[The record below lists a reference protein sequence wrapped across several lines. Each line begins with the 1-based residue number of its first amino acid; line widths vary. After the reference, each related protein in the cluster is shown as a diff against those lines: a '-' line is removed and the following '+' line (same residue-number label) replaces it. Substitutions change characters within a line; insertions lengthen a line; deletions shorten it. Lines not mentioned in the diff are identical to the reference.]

1 MTFKADILARFSGE
15 PSQRPL
21 YLPDLTLWY
30 DWHQSRGTLP
40 QGWQGYS
47 LPQIARTLRVPVWQ
61 VVRPWRIE
69 TPGVHI
75 TTTQEGN
82 ERVVRSQTPA
92 GTLVARWTLG
102 PEGDWW
108 QTEYPVKTKEDLSAV
123 LQLVK
128 ARSYVLD
135 TAELDRQGAM
145 VGDDGMLAIE
155 IPRRPY
161 SDVLHQ
167 FLGWSE
173 GLLLVSEPAVG
184 EIITGLELKLQDL
197 VQEVARLPGQ
207 VILSPDN
214 LDGQFIS
221 PTVFQA
227 YLAGSYR
234 LSADVLHEQAKHLL
248 VHVGGPARHLLAL
261 LAAMGVD
268 GVEGVAG
275 PPQGDVSLAEARQI
289 AGPELTLWGGIPQD
303 YLLEAREKEEFQA
316 AVRQT
321 VQEATGDSRMI
332 LGVADKVP
340 VDAQVSR
347 LKAIP
352 DLIRQALKRT

>member
-1 MTFKADILARFSGE
+1 MTSKADILARFSGAAD
-15 PSQRPL
+15 PRPL

-40 QGWQGYS
+40 RGWQKYS
-47 LPQIARTLRVPVWQ
+47 LARIARALNAPGWLTA
-61 VVRPWRIE
+61 RPWRVE
-69 TPGVHI
+69 TPGVKT

-92 GTLVARWTLG
+92 GDLVARWTLG

-123 LQLVK
+123 LELVK

-135 TAELDRQGAM
+135 TAELARQEAM
-145 VGDDGMLAIE
+145 VGDDGVLAIE

-197 VQEVARLPGQ
+197 VKEVARLPGRL
-207 VILSPDN
+207 ILSPDN

-227 YLAGSYR
+227 YLADSYR
-234 LSADVLHEQAKHLL
+234 LSADVLHEQDKRLL

-275 PPQGDVSLAEARQI
+275 PPQGDVSLAEARQL
-289 AGPELTLWGGIPQD
+289 AGPDLILWGGIAQD
-303 YLLEAREKEEFQA
+303 FLLAAREDEEFRA
-316 AVRQT
+316 AVRKA
-321 VQEATGDSRMI
+321 VQEAAGDSRAI
-332 LGVADKVP
+332 LGVADRVP
-340 VDAQVSR
+340 VGAELSR
-347 LKAIP
+347 LKAMP
-352 DLIRQALKRT
+352 DLIRQAGKKR